1 MNQPA
6 WLNFVPASY
15 RQDYAAEL
23 NELVKFAENAA
34 SEGDTK
40 LEEAIFAAGRIPAPE
55 DFVRPFR
62 ALVIAVD
69 ACRHSNA
76 QSDESVFLGT
86 IGRWLRRNIPLA
98 RTDLADLLRVVGG
111 LPDAKQQGALLGSVL
126 STFKRV
132 LGASALTADERSALQ
147 AIAANLA
154 QSKLPK
160 STIAKLRADIDV
172 ICDDSTAARLHPD
185 DGWADQL
192 RAWAAGLDD
201 EAALQWDAFLNAL
214 AAVYPEPP
222 VTDWTVHLHETGID
236 PLRDPEARA

>member
-192 RAWAAGLDD
+192 CVGGRSGRRGGFAVGRIPQCPGRSLSGAASHGLDG
-201 EAALQWDAFLNAL
+201 
-214 AAVYPEPP
+214 PP
-222 VTDWTVHLHETGID
+222 
-236 PLRDPEARA
+236 PRDGYRSAPRPGGGA